1 MDKVTKSFEDGKQ
14 NIGFPVSVF
23 ITIQFKIT
31 NTKSLIKSHSQSIII
46 LTVIY
51 LLLIK
56 FSRPYLNFFLIKKII
71 VKLMNNSVLS

>member
-14 NIGFPVSVF
+14 KMGFPVSVF

-31 NTKSLIKSHSQSIII
+31 NTKNLIKSYSQSIII

-56 FSRPYLNFFLIKKII
+56 FSRPYLNFFFD
-71 VKLMNNSVLS
+71 